1 MIKGNLIIG
10 QSGGPTRVINQSL
23 VGIIEEALK
32 HEAIEGIFGAHFGLK
47 GILKEDFIDLRKFNK
62 ETLEL
67 VAQTPGAAL
76 GSCRHKPTEEDCEK
90 VFDVFH
96 KHNVKYWFYIG
107 GNDSA
112 ETADIVN
119 NIARQ
124 RNYELRIFHIPK
136 TIDNDLVLTD
146 HCPGYPSAAKYIALV
161 FQGDDLD
168 NRSLPGVKIN
178 IVMGR
183 HAGWLTAAA
192 ALGGAH
198 LCYFPERPV
207 SMTKIVKDIDEVYK
221 KEGRC
226 LVAVSEGVRNSDGK
240 LMLES
245 KIKEFDAHG
254 NPQLSG
260 SGDLG
265 DFFTNY
271 VKEHSYHQKLRVRA
285 DTLGYSQRSFPGVVS
300 EIDAKEARMV
310 GQAAVKYA
318 MKGDIDGSIILN
330 RIGEGENY
338 SIEVKLA
345 KLADLAK
352 KTKSLPDEFINQNGN
367 GVTDKFIEYITPL
380 VGELPLTKSLCL

>member
-1 MIKGNLIIG
+1 MIKGNLVIG

-23 VGIIEEALK
+23 VGISEEALK
-32 HEAIEGIFGAHFGLK
+32 HEAIEKILGARFGIK
-47 GILKEDFIDLRKFNK
+47 GILKENFLDLRKFSRD
-62 ETLEL
+62 TLEL
-67 VAQTPGAAL
+67 VAQTSGAAL

-90 VFDVFH
+90 VFQVFA

-112 ETADIVN
+112 ETADIIN
-119 NIARQ
+119 NIARK

-136 TIDNDLVLTD
+136 TIDNDLVITD
-146 HCPGYPSAAKYIALV
+146 HCPGYPSAAKYVAMV

-183 HAGWLTAAA
+183 HAGWLTATA

-207 SMTKIVKDIDEVYK
+207 SMTKIVKDIDEIYK
-221 KEGRC
+221 KQGRC
-226 LVAVSEGVRNSDGK
+226 LVAVSEGVRNVDGK

-245 KIKEFDAHG
+245 KIEEVDAHG

-271 VKEHSYHQKLRVRA
+271 VKAHSYHEKLRVRA
-285 DTLGYSQRSFPGVVS
+285 DTLGYTQRSFPGVVS
-300 EIDAKEARMV
+300 EVDAKEARLV

-318 MKGDIDGSIILN
+318 MKGDIDGSIVLN
-330 RIGEGENY
+330 RIGEY
-338 SIEVKLA
+338 QIEVKLA
-345 KLADLAK
+345 KLSDIAK
-352 KTKSLPDEFINQNGN
+352 KTKILPDEFINRESN
-367 GVTDKFIEYITPL
+367 GVTKKFIEYISPL
-380 VGELPLTKSLCL
+380 IGQLPLTTNLCH